1 MGFAVPPEVPRD
13 VSQDCTLA
21 VCKALPHVLGW
32 LTDWGGERNGRHSAK
47 NHSGFVKE
55 RGATS
60 PYPLICLVKS
70 CGFIDQRNDA
80 LWSHITD
87 DEKRQ
92 ELLKCPLV
100 IQPNGVVLT
109 SLILQIFCWAR
120 VLCWA
125 ISGSLL
131 RITIPVISY
140 CQKNV
145 LLYIVFSNLL
155 ELPFDLICKSDK
167 KMHLWNFSTYRKLLR
182 I

>member
-1 MGFAVPPEVPRD
+1 MRD
-13 VSQDCTLA
+13 IQLRTTQGSWRNEMPL
-21 VCKALPHVLGW
+21 VLI
-32 LTDWGGERNGRHSAK
+32 
-47 NHSGFVKE
+47 
-55 RGATS
+55 
-60 PYPLICLVKS
+60 PLSSLVKS

-125 ISGSLL
+125 ISGFPL
-131 RITIPVISY
+131 RITIPVISSY

-167 KMHLWNFSTYRKLLR
+167 KCIFEIFLPTGSCSEFK
-182 I
+182 